1 MSRHDLDRT
10 LPWMREGT
18 AFLECQVAALTD
30 EELRAPSALPG
41 WTRAHVVGHVAR
53 NAEALTRLAG
63 WARTGLETPM
73 YADRAQRAAE
83 IEASAELPASTLR
96 VELTTTAR
104 ALEAALAALTPA
116 QWDAQVRSALG
127 RAIPAAEVPWMRI
140 REVWLHAV
148 DLGAGAKPGDLPD
161 GVLDLL
167 LDDVT
172 AALSGKEDCPSLRLL
187 APADRTGTWRL
198 GPTEQPAATVTGPA
212 AELVGRLTGRIADP
226 TRPPLPRWL

>member
-10 LPWMREGT
+10 LVWMREGT
-18 AFLECQVAALTD
+18 AFLEAQVAALTD
-30 EELRAPSALPG
+30 DELRAPSALPG

-63 WARTGLETPM
+63 WARTGVETPM

-83 IEASAELPASTLR
+83 IARSAERPAPTLR
-96 VELTTTAR
+96 AELTSTAR
-104 ALEAALAALTPA
+104 ALDEALAALTPA

-172 AALSGKEDCPSLRLL
+172 AALSGKDDCPSLRL
-187 APADRTGTWRL
+187 APADRTGAWRL
-198 GPTEQPAATVTGPA
+198 GPADQPAATVTGSA
-212 AELVGRLTGRIADP
+212 AELVGWLTGRIADP